1 MKRYLAVIGVCWFC
15 LSGASL
21 FAQKVDVTFGGG
33 SLFTSATEF
42 NGAFLPSEGGS
53 TYLGT
58 SADVLLRHN
67 LGVQGEVY
75 WRVNQGLYGGQIP
88 FRPVFWNFNAMYF
101 HRSNKLLAFEAV
113 AGVGVETLRFYSG
126 NLSCDVSGNC
136 TNFISNNHFM
146 GAAGGG
152 LRLYFYHRLFIRPE
166 ARVYMIPNNT
176 GNSKTLGFS
185 SDFPLRYGASIGY
198 AFGASKY

>member
-1 MKRYLAVIGVCWFC
+1 MRRYFAVIGVCCIC
-15 LSGASL
+15 LSGANL
-21 FAQKVDVTFGGG
+21 FAQKVDITFGGG
-33 SLFTSATEF
+33 SLFASGTEF
-42 NGAFLPSEGGS
+42 NGAFLSSEGGS
-53 TYLGT
+53 TYLGA

-75 WRVNQGLYGGQIP
+75 WRVNQGLNSSQIP
-88 FRPVFWNFNAMYF
+88 FRPVFGNFNAMYLRRF
-101 HRSNKLLAFEAV
+101 NKLLAFEGV

-176 GNSKTLGFS
+176 GNSNTLGFS
-185 SDFPLRYGASIGY
+185 SNFPLRYGASLGY